1 MTDLPAGA
9 DKTGRQALFDQ
20 ATAQYGPALQRLTLA
35 YEAVADRRADL
46 LQDIYLALWQSL
58 ESFDGRC
65 ALGTWVY
72 RVAHNTATTICIRR
86 RDRAQLVSIDDI
98 EIAADAVNVARA
110 IDEERART
118 RMLTLIHRLKPID
131 RQIVLL
137 YLEGLD
143 AAATGEIVGLTAAN
157 VATRIHRIKK
167 VLAQEFDEESR
178 R

>member
-9 DKTGRQALFDQ
+9 DKTERQALFDQ
-20 ATAQYGPALQRLTLA
+20 AVANYGPALHRLTLA
-35 YEAVADRRADL
+35 YEPVADRRADL

-65 ALGTWVY
+65 TLGTWIY

-86 RDRAQLVSIDDI
+86 RARAQLVSIDDI
-98 EIAADAVNVARA
+98 DIAADAVSVATA
-110 IDEERART
+110 IDHERART
-118 RMLTLIHRLKPID
+118 RILALIHRLKPLD

-143 AAATGEIVGLTAAN
+143 AAATGDIVGLTSAN
-157 VATRIHRIKK
+157 VATKIHRIKK
-167 VLAQEFDEESR
+167 VLAHQFDEESR